1 MMRHPFSNLRSSL
14 FAVMLAVSI
23 ALAWGQSTRSH
34 RPETAPAPQVEP
46 SVDPELAA
54 AEAEQAEV
62 LRAIL
67 RRAYTNEALLKS
79 TPSTRTAPGAVPG
92 PSAPADRVAP
102 APAPAPAPPLNAT
115 ATAGPVIPET
125 PPPAETPAPAATAVA
140 PPPVASPAID
150 AWPPAATPVATPPR
164 AAAPPGFAPGPS
176 AAAAPRPLQAPP
188 APTFP
193 RTAEIPALEPG
204 IIATSMPHDADNVP
218 YLYALSAAPLVQVF
232 EEYSKLTGR
241 TVLHPSNIQGTVTL
255 NTAGNLNREEAIQA
269 LQGALA
275 LNGITLIL
283 QGEKFVKAVPMQN
296 SLQEGG
302 AIVSRD
308 AEDLPDSEQYV
319 TQVVQLRAVIPS
331 EVAQLL
337 QSFAKTPNGI
347 VPIDGSMILVIRDYA
362 SNVKRMLELVE
373 RIDIEPESEYN
384 LEVIPI
390 KYGRVTDLFDT
401 MSALISGTEGGLG
414 ASRAVQQ
421 QPAGALRGGPL
432 TSSSR
437 LGGAGSGFRGTGV
450 GGGMRGYQTPYN
462 QPYAPYEYE
471 PLGAT
476 AATPVGTTT
485 GATFQQRLN
494 TILSRAAGD
503 GERTE
508 VLGDARVVPDE
519 RSNSLIVYAN
529 RQDMR
534 MITNI
539 VSKVDVLLAQV
550 LIEGIVVAVVLG
562 DSQELGVSW
571 YQTPKRFGSDFSGA
585 GAINSGFFG
594 VLTNLPSATPT
605 GFSYWGRLGD
615 DVNVAVQALATDSR
629 VRILQRPRIQT
640 SHAVPGSFFSG
651 STVPYVTGFVD
662 FYGGVGGSTRS
673 QVQQVQVGVQLDVTP
688 YITPDGLV
696 VLDIF
701 QDISQLGEFVK
712 IDQNDVPTTTSR
724 TASATLSVRD
734 GETIMLGG
742 YIEDSRSS
750 GKSGVP
756 LLKDIPGLGA
766 LFRSSSKRNSRA
778 ELILLMK
785 VTVLKSPTEASA
797 FAEIERSLL
806 PGLSKAQREFDRAQ
820 EMRPVHDQR

>member
-1 MMRHPFSNLRSSL
+1 MIRHPLSNLRSSL
-14 FAVMLAVSI
+14 FTGMLILSI
-23 ALAWGQSTRSH
+23 AIAWSQSTRSSRSAATPSH
-34 RPETAPAPQVEP
+34 RTEP
-46 SVDPELAA
+46 IVDPALAA
-54 AEAEQAEV
+54 EEAAQAER

-67 RRAYTNEALLKS
+67 RRAYTNEAVLKPDP
-79 TPSTRTAPGAVPG
+79 PSTVPPGTAPSSP
-92 PSAPADRVAP
+92 APADLGAP
-102 APAPAPAPPLNAT
+102 APAPTRT
-115 ATAGPVIPET
+115 ATDTVGPVIPLET
-125 PPPAETPAPAATAVA
+125 EPPAQTDIPAATAVA
-140 PPPVASPAID
+140 PAPASPQAVP
-150 AWPPAATPVATPPR
+150 ARAPGATPAAAPAAAPR
-164 AAAPPGFAPGPS
+164 AAA
-176 AAAAPRPLQAPP
+176 

-193 RTAEIPALEPG
+193 PGPSPATAPRPFQVRPGPTFPPQAEAPGPEPG
-204 IIATSMPHDADNVP
+204 ITATSMSHDADYVP
-218 YLYALSAAPLVQVF
+218 YLYSLSAAPLIQVF

-269 LQGALA
+269 IQGALA

-308 AEDLPDSEQYV
+308 AEDLPDNEQYV

-331 EVAQLL
+331 EAAQLM

-347 VPIDGSMILVIRDYA
+347 VPIDSSMILVIRDYA
-362 SNVKRMLELVE
+362 SNVKRMLELIE

-401 MSALISGTEGGLG
+401 MSALISGPAVGSMGG
-414 ASRAVQQ
+414 SRAAQPQ
-421 QPAGALRGGPL
+421 QPAGALRTVGQFGAG
-432 TSSSR
+432 SR
-437 LGGAGSGFRGTGV
+437 LGPAAGLRT
-450 GGGMRGYQTPYN
+450 GGGTTRGFQPPYPQ

-476 AATPVGTTT
+476 ATPVGTAT
-485 GATFQQRLN
+485 GTTFQQRLN

-503 GERTE
+503 GEQSE

-562 DSQELGVSW
+562 ESQELGVSW
-571 YQTPKRFGSDFSGA
+571 YQTPRRFGSDFSGT

-594 VLTNLPSATPT
+594 VLTNFPSATPP
-605 GFSYWGRLGD
+605 GFTYWGRLGD
-615 DVNVAVQALATDSR
+615 DVNVAVQALATDSK

-662 FYGGVGGSTRS
+662 MYGGFGGGTRS

-696 VLDIF
+696 VLDIY
-701 QDISQLGEFVK
+701 QDISQLGEFVR

-742 YIEDSRSS
+742 YIEDNRSS
-750 GKSGVP
+750 SKSGVP
-756 LLKDIPGLGA
+756 LLKDIPGIGA
-766 LFRSSSKRNSRA
+766 LFRSSTKRDTRA

-785 VTVLKSPTEASA
+785 VTVLKSPTEASEL
-797 FAEIERSLL
+797 AEIERALL
-806 PGLSKAQREFDRAQ
+806 PGLSKAQREFDRS
-820 EMRPVHDQR
+820 EETRPGRAPR